1 MLRCRLRG
9 QVNPPKCRNAPCGG
23 DPRRLRRGVLDLL
36 HGHHQSR
43 RIGQPPPVQD
53 KGAVRALL
61 RFGVGQK
68 TEHHLP
74 CRRKGNIIR
83 QRNLPSPQCS
93 RPAEGTNP
101 RFGTVSIAQL
111 HRAEIL
117 PGTKTGCAVF
127 PPLLLIRT
135 ADGGQIVIVG
145 TRVPDGIA
153 LRTEGFGGISP
164 RARIQE
170 NRLTVRKDRYGTDI
184 VVVVAGVVMPALDG
198 EIQPALLIGELP
210 RDEQLKILQQD
221 ALRRLIC
228 RRVLRDFQCK
238 PAKPVVGRLPTAPE
252 VPERTVLPVRQPVG
266 GKG

>member
-1 MLRCRLRG
+1 MRWESAPSPARCARPPPRSSPVPPDRSAAARAGQRHRPCIAPVRCR
-9 QVNPPKCRNAPCGG
+9 
-23 DPRRLRRGVLDLL
+23 
-36 HGHHQSR
+36 
-43 RIGQPPPVQD
+43 
-53 KGAVRALL
+53 
-61 RFGVGQK
+61 QK

-221 ALRRLIC
+221 ALRRLISG
-228 RRVLRDFQCK
+228 RVLPGISQRK

-252 VPERTVLPVRQPVG
+252 VPERTVLPCANRSAAKDSICGTRQRSP
-266 GKG
+266 